1 MTYEIKIE
9 RLDDDPGKDYPKKVE
24 IYSQRVDDL
33 DVEAVIRAVNKIE
46 RDQDVIR
53 SSHIREAD
61 KKRG

>member
-9 RLDDDPGKDYPKKVE
+9 RLEDDPVDAKYPKRVE

-46 RDQDVIR
+46 RDQEHVIR
-53 SSHIREAD
+53 SSHPRKAD
-61 KKRG
+61 

>member
-9 RLDDDPGKDYPKKVE
+9 RLDDDPADAKYPKRIE

-46 RDQDVIR
+46 R
-53 SSHIREAD
+53 ET
-61 KKRG
+61 K